1 MEKSLKELKNDYM
14 IFQQNIPN
22 YLEQIKVLLQTNNLS
37 YSYEE
42 IEVVFKIF
50 IENYET
56 PTKINLSYEE
66 LCNILYAYSGE
77 AFIFHLGGEW
87 ALGTTKSDKAYGTPT
102 VIKWGGKDYPWSRIS
117 PMIWSL
123 RLKRLGIEGVPPQ
136 LVFGKW

>member
-14 IFQQNIPN
+14 IFQQNVPN
-22 YLEQIKVLLQTNNLS
+22 YLEQTKVLLKTKNLS

-42 IEVVFKIF
+42 IEDVFKIF
-50 IENYET
+50 IANYEN
-56 PTKINLSYEE
+56 PTKINLTYEE
-66 LCNILYAYSGE
+66 LSNILYAYSGE

-87 ALGTTKSDKAYGTPT
+87 ALGITKSDEAYGTPT

-117 PMIWSL
+117 PKVWKL
-123 RLKRLGIEGVPPQ
+123 RLKRLGIDGVPPQ